1 MPFANPHPTLTTA
14 LLRRLAGVSG
24 LSGLSGF
31 SGFSGQ
37 GAVSHRSP
45 VTQMPG
51 APPGPTV
58 G

>member
-1 MPFANPHPTLTTA
+1 MPFANPRPTLTTA
-14 LLRRLAGVSG
+14 LLRRLADV
-24 LSGLSGF
+24 SGF
-31 SGFSGQ
+31 SGLSGQ

>member
-14 LLRRLAGVSG
+14 LLLRRLAGVSG
-24 LSGLSGF
+24 LSGL

>member
-1 MPFANPHPTLTTA
+1 MPFANPRPTLTTA

-24 LSGLSGF
+24 L
-31 SGFSGQ
+31 SGQ

>member
-14 LLRRLAGVSG
+14 LLLRRLAGVSG
-24 LSGLSGF
+24 L

>member
-24 LSGLSGF
+24 LQGP
-31 SGFSGQ
+31 
-37 GAVSHRSP
+37 GAVGHRSP
-45 VTQMPG
+45 FTHMLG